1 MPRAPDATL
10 APRSR
15 AVCRWTALMHLRGYG
30 DRPSENGTLH
40 GRATA
45 CAENLTGATRHCAVY
60 VERCPRTD
68 MVPSRRADAFIF
80 PLFRVQ
86 DVVMG
91 RPLVVAMTGLL
102 LALAA
107 CGTDVASPTPTV
119 EASGLPTT
127 PSSPPT
133 APQAEEPV
141 PLPPLPDQSLV
152 IGRAAS
158 VEFVNLRGEV
168 IERLPGFNLYYEWA
182 VPGPVIVRSHRVYYI
197 LDIESH
203 ELRPLASRDEAFEL
217 APQFQEGS
225 IPRTSGSA
233 WSMNPTRGE
242 PPMRRASGRSRSPRP
257 TVRRCWPSGPASAS
271 RRPRS
276 SRTRTDRTRDPSR
289 VRRASLPLRLRKS
302 SAGLRTAALL
312 WF

>member
-1 MPRAPDATL
+1 
-10 APRSR
+10 
-15 AVCRWTALMHLRGYG
+15 
-30 DRPSENGTLH
+30 
-40 GRATA
+40 
-45 CAENLTGATRHCAVY
+45 
-60 VERCPRTD
+60 
-68 MVPSRRADAFIF
+68 MVPSWRADTFIF

-102 LALAA
+102 LTLAA
-107 CGTDVASPTPTV
+107 CGTDVASPAPTV

-141 PLPPLPDQSLV
+141 PLPPLPDQGLV

-203 ELRPLASRDEAFEL
+203 QLRPLASRDEAFEL
-217 APQFQEGS
+217 APQFQEGVDPS
-225 IPRTSGSA
+225 NERFRLVDEPDKRGAPDATGFWAFALPSPDGSA
-233 WSMNPTRGE
+233 LLAEWSGE
-242 PPMRRASGRSRSPRP
+242 CESQTAFLADADGSDPRP
-257 TVRRCWPSGPASAS
+257 ITGQKGLAAAPTSEVLGWTADGGALVVLGPGGPCGSGDAPAGVYRFERPGVGAMMIPVPEPNGVRMWG
-271 RRPRS
+271 
-276 SRTRTDRTRDPSR
+276 
-289 VRRASLPLRLRKS
+289 
-302 SAGLRTAALL
+302 TA
-312 WF
+312 